1 MATDGWSIV
10 VVDASVLINFLAV
23 DRIDLLDQNRRILAS
38 RYKLHLLSE
47 EELAEK
53 IRRELGERGRKGPEK

>member
-1 MATDGWSIV
+1 MATDGRSIV